1 MKILLL
7 LYLSAAASASPGPAG
22 ATAHQSYSRV
32 YSTPHDPSHRISIVK
47 SDRDGGEDA
56 YVASDFYR
64 RVRDKRRLANSR
76 IGERGRGGGPD
87 GVDGDCDGDGSC
99 RAGVDHSLDHYF
111 DHDIT
116 RPSHSRGEGATAPK
130 ASARGGSGPSPPSR
144 PSSPR
149 DDRGGHYA
157 NPRRVRGGG
166 GSPSADADAAGHHRI
181 HQASHVHSHRDDF
194 VAEHHLGLLR
204 VPCSIA
210 LNANEASL
218 GHQLSNQVEG
228 RVNVQATTPVAAYV
242 DTGAQVTIISA
253 SAAKRAG
260 IYHLID
266 RRYAG
271 RATGVGHCK
280 VLGRIPARHVYFNLG
295 EDYEDSAGHFE
306 DMRGG
311 GDLLDDIFEDWD
323 DPDEDSDDRRPG
335 SSSSSNSVQM
345 DGPALTVLE
354 GTVTPGVDVLLGLDV
369 LQDWEAEIRM
379 GSKQSITV
387 KKRRRGSASFKSGNS
402 SVVIPFSSR
411 ASSSSGVSSAQGRQ
425 VRGGAASRQRRQ
437 QDHARPRIPASD
449 RYRRGSAAR
458 RHRPSEAA
466 GPPDARRTRRD
477 GGEDERYY
485 LSPRSSAVESDLD
498 LLDQTSPEFP
508 SSGGGGRLTQMKI
521 DEVEEGLSRRG
532 ARRADVAGPGDGS
545 GLDTPADESHDDDE
559 DDYSPDVEEED
570 TEDEEFDCDMSGL

>member
-228 RVNVQATTPVAAYV
+228 RVNVQGERRAVFRGRRGPLLFCRGCRFFAHHLLL
-242 DTGAQVTIISA
+242 A
-253 SAAKRAG
+253 SAFGLKLSFDS
-260 IYHLID
+260 HD
-266 RRYAG
+266 AG
-271 RATGVGHCK
+271 RRLRRHGCAGDHHLGV
-280 VLGRIPARHVYFNLG
+280 RG
-295 EDYEDSAGHFE
+295 EA
-306 DMRGG
+306 G
-311 GDLLDDIFEDWD
+311 GDL
-323 DPDEDSDDRRPG
+323 PP
-335 SSSSSNSVQM
+335 
-345 DGPALTVLE
+345 
-354 GTVTPGVDVLLGLDV
+354 
-369 LQDWEAEIRM
+369 
-379 GSKQSITV
+379 
-387 KKRRRGSASFKSGNS
+387 
-402 SVVIPFSSR
+402 
-411 ASSSSGVSSAQGRQ
+411 
-425 VRGGAASRQRRQ
+425 
-437 QDHARPRIPASD
+437 
-449 RYRRGSAAR
+449 
-458 RHRPSEAA
+458 HRPTVC
-466 GPPDARRTRRD
+466 RTRDR
-477 GGEDERYY
+477 
-485 LSPRSSAVESDLD
+485 
-498 LLDQTSPEFP
+498 
-508 SSGGGGRLTQMKI
+508 
-521 DEVEEGLSRRG
+521 
-532 ARRADVAGPGDGS
+532 
-545 GLDTPADESHDDDE
+545 
-559 DDYSPDVEEED
+559 
-570 TEDEEFDCDMSGL
+570 